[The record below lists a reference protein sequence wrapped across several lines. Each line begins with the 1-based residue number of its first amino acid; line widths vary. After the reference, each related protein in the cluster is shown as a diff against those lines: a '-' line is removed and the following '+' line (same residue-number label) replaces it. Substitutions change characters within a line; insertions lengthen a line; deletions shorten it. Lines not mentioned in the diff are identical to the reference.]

1 VTHWWRRL
9 AIWSPNTPKEADA
22 PPAAP
27 PQRSRFGRALYR
39 LAEGAAV
46 LGGLLLAAVAGVTV
60 YSIIGRQAAS
70 LGWPS
75 GPGAVPGAFELV
87 ELGVAVAVFLF
98 LPYCQ
103 MNRGHIAADL
113 FTAAVG
119 PRLKAGLTAFG
130 DLVFTAIAGLLA
142 WRLALGALS
151 MQTAGQTTMV
161 LRVPVWWAYLPAVAA
176 LVLLTVVCA
185 YTAWSGLRAALGRR
199 GRLPAAER
207 TLAEGPY

>member
-1 VTHWWRRL
+1 MVT
-9 AIWSPNTPKEADA
+9 
-22 PPAAP
+22 
-27 PQRSRFGRALYR
+27 
-39 LAEGAAV
+39 
-46 LGGLLLAAVAGVTV
+46 
-60 YSIIGRQAAS
+60 QAAS
-70 LGWPS
+70 QLG
-75 GPGAVPGAFELV
+75 GAVAAIVPFGLLTV
-87 ELGVAVAVFLF
+87 EALTLF
-98 LPYCQ
+98 L
-103 MNRGHIAADL
+103 
-113 FTAAVG
+113 T
-119 PRLKAGLTAFG
+119 
-130 DLVFTAIAGLLA
+130 LVFTAIAGLLA